1 MNPKFDIHDYEKR
14 YKSSLCTLEKSGIS
28 NKNKELIQK
37 FDRTC
42 ALENLSI
49 SRRIRIIG
57 TLNTI
62 SKFLDVDFDK
72 ASKDDLK
79 NVVLKIDTKKEW
91 SIATKHT
98 YKAIIKKFY
107 KWLAYGDEYKDIQD
121 YPEIISWMKV
131 SIKSKD
137 QPRINASDILTEPEI
152 EKLINVAEHPRDKA
166 FISML
171 YELGARIGEIGSL
184 RIKDVSRDKYSF
196 IIDLSGKTGHRTPRI
211 VISDPHL
218 SSWLNIHPMN
228 NNPNAPLWIMLGNRN
243 KNERMMYAAFRALVL
258 RLKERAQIKKR
269 IYPHLFRHTRATH
282 LLRNKQINESQAK
295 VYFGWVP
302 SSKMLSEY
310 SHLVSQDVND
320 IMLEIHGIKT
330 SENKREAKIKNCPR
344 CKQINPKEHLFCK
357 NCGSILDMKTAVEL
371 DDKRKGFDD
380 IASSLMLEENVQ
392 EALLKAMMKKGLGK
406 NLMELWRK

>member
-1 MNPKFDIHDYEKR
+1 MYTSCMNPKLDIHDYEKR
-14 YKSSLCTLEKSGIS
+14 YKSSLCTLEKSEIS
-28 NKNKELIQK
+28 NKNKELIQN
-37 FDRTC
+37 FDRAC

-107 KWLAYGDEYKDIQD
+107 KWLAYGDEYKDFQD

-137 QPRINASDILTEPEI
+137 QPRINASDILTELEI

-218 SSWLNIHPMN
+218 SSWLNIHPFK

-243 KNERMMYAAFRALVL
+243 KNERMRYA
-258 RLKERAQIKKR
+258 
-269 IYPHLFRHTRATH
+269 
-282 LLRNKQINESQAK
+282 
-295 VYFGWVP
+295 
-302 SSKMLSEY
+302 
-310 SHLVSQDVND
+310 
-320 IMLEIHGIKT
+320 
-330 SENKREAKIKNCPR
+330 
-344 CKQINPKEHLFCK
+344 
-357 NCGSILDMKTAVEL
+357 
-371 DDKRKGFDD
+371 
-380 IASSLMLEENVQ
+380 
-392 EALLKAMMKKGLGK
+392 
-406 NLMELWRK
+406 